1 VTVCPASPAACPA
14 SSTVVVESS
23 TERRRTSPGP
33 PWRSLGPPW
42 SSTPPPAPAPTG
54 LRTITAAGR
63 AARRPWWLL
72 DAAFPPTVD
81 P

>member
-1 VTVCPASPAACPA
+1 VVDSTIVLLPQLDFACCA
-14 SSTVVVESS
+14 
-23 TERRRTSPGP
+23 
-33 PWRSLGPPW
+33 
-42 SSTPPPAPAPTG
+42 APTG